1 MEKIIDRRSDEMY
14 REDMIKYLIIVNR
27 RRAFPEIKDGL
38 KVVERRILY
47 DMYDLNAIGHTLKSA
62 RITGDVMG
70 KYHPHSSSYGSMVV
84 MAQPFTYKVPLISG
98 QGNWGTVMGD
108 GPAAERYT
116 EARISPFAYDCVI
129 SELKESKRAVNWKD
143 NYSREYKEPEYLPVK
158 VPLLIIEGSFGIGVG
173 IQSSIPPH
181 NLIEVLE
188 ATRALLRDPNYDPI
202 LIPDHCQPLQI
213 FDTDWAEISHTG
225 VGKYTVRGI
234 IQVQYEKKDIPVLHI
249 LSLPDNVS
257 EDKVIDKLMDLYK
270 AKQLPMVT
278 DINSASKS
286 SIDIRI
292 VLKKGSDVEYVKQI
306 IYAKTPVQSNVSVNF
321 MVVDDINPKRMG
333 YKEYLQKFIDTRMT
347 IKLRLYCNKR
357 AVADTRRHKLETYID
372 FIETGKIDQL
382 TAFIK
387 KQNVTDS
394 NVLNEYLV
402 QKFHMTDLQASYI
415 LSTSIM
421 QLSKGYLN
429 KYKAEYK
436 ELVKEIAD
444 YESAIIDGGKR
455 IKKEIDDELVE
466 IEKKYGT
473 PRLCKVVKAKDA
485 EGIPAGVFKL
495 VITENNFIRKLQEN
509 DKVNVIRGDN
519 PKFIL
524 RVDNQE
530 SILLFDNKGKVFKLP
545 VHKIQLTDRSSA
557 GIDVRILI
565 KNCTAN
571 IIAAVYEPMIQKF
584 IKGSRKHFLVTATK
598 YNLIKR
604 MDLDDFANVNT
615 SGLIYTVLKDPTDEV
630 VGLSIAPVALDVV
643 IYSDQKALR
652 TNMTQIPRIKRMS
665 QGSKAMDT
673 NNPIEGISVIYPDA
687 KYILVVTEKG
697 RINKLS
703 INALMPHKRAT
714 GGINVIKLS
723 PGDRIFSIHGVTDND
738 VLHVVTLSGI
748 FDINAS
754 DIKER
759 SAVAVGDKGLIKGTI
774 VRTDVIR

>member
-665 QGSKAMDT
+665 QGSKAMDS